1 MQYLNKRWFEYT
13 GTTPDQVRGW
23 RWKLCVHPDD
33 LDPLVEAGNIYVTS
47 GDPIDSEARLRR
59 FDGEYRW
66 FLFRPAPVR
75 DEAGNVVAWYG
86 TITDIEDRKQAE
98 QKALEAERELQR
110 MLDTIPAIN
119 VRGATNGYIQYFS
132 KQWFEY
138 TGTTLETAKGFR
150 WWQSLHPDDKDRL
163 VEFGARFVAT
173 TEPGDCE
180 ARLRRFDGVYRWFL
194 FRPAP
199 ARNEAGEFIGWYGT
213 VTDIEDRKQAE
224 QKALEAEREV
234 QRTIDNIPVLVGT
247 YSAEG
252 KRLSVNK
259 WALEVTGLSADDMPD
274 ERWKKAFHPDE
285 LEAVDAQWRQCL
297 ARGEPFEREV
307 RTRMADGTYRAH
319 LTRRLPLRDESGKV
333 IRWYGIAHDIEDQ
346 KRAEQALVASERNLQ
361 AHLRYDAGDRLV
373 SERRWFSRV
382 LQSELSELRR
392 AAPRTSAGLGLDGS
406 GSSGRSGRAGQNLAD
421 PPGLRESRR
430 GRSADFAVTTANIDG
445 FCSAPARCTMKMETS
460 SNGTASTPTSRIAK
474 RAEEELRRSET
485 ILAEGQRISS
495 TGTFS
500 WRVDTNELKFSE
512 EIVSHLRVR
521 SGIPVTFE
529 QIFSRIHPED
539 MPAHV
544 RADET

>member
-1 MQYLNKRWFEYT
+1 
-13 GTTPDQVRGW
+13 
-23 RWKLCVHPDD
+23 
-33 LDPLVEAGNIYVTS
+33 
-47 GDPIDSEARLRR
+47 
-59 FDGEYRW
+59 
-66 FLFRPAPVR
+66 
-75 DEAGNVVAWYG
+75 
-86 TITDIEDRKQAE
+86 
-98 QKALEAERELQR
+98 

-234 QRTIDNIPVLVGT
+234 QRTIDSIPVLVGT

-319 LTRRLPLRDESGKV
+319 LTRRLPLRDETGQV
-333 IRWYGIAHDIEDQ
+333 DP
-346 KRAEQALVASERNLQ
+346 LVRHCA
-361 AHLRYDAGDRLV
+361 
-373 SERRWFSRV
+373 
-382 LQSELSELRR
+382 
-392 AAPRTSAGLGLDGS
+392 
-406 GSSGRSGRAGQNLAD
+406 
-421 PPGLRESRR
+421 
-430 GRSADFAVTTANIDG
+430 
-445 FCSAPARCTMKMETS
+445 
-460 SNGTASTPTSRIAK
+460 
-474 RAEEELRRSET
+474 
-485 ILAEGQRISS
+485 
-495 TGTFS
+495 
-500 WRVDTNELKFSE
+500 
-512 EIVSHLRVR
+512 
-521 SGIPVTFE
+521 
-529 QIFSRIHPED
+529 
-539 MPAHV
+539 
-544 RADET
+544 